1 MKGNFRLTKGH
12 VLKIIVG
19 QEGGVNTVS
28 GGSGGGGGTFVF
40 NQNTKKPLLVGMLHD
55 IDVFVTFNTISHGL
69 FGGSWLWSG
78 GGGGGGQ
85 EVPAARCMELLE
97 RAQWNLENVQ
107 LLNHSKLNHHRW
119 SSFDV
124 TNPQIGQF
132 WRPKFL
138 WHQKGLI
145 LLKTRTTALLFL
157 W

>member
-55 IDVFVTFNTISHGL
+55 IDVFVTFNPISHGL

-78 GGGGGGQ
+78 VGGGRAGSSCGPLHGTIR
-85 EVPAARCMELLE
+85 ENTMELG
-97 RAQWNLENVQ
+97 
-107 LLNHSKLNHHRW
+107 K
-119 SSFDV
+119 
-124 TNPQIGQF
+124 
-132 WRPKFL
+132 
-138 WHQKGLI
+138 
-145 LLKTRTTALLFL
+145 RTTSQS
-157 W
+157 